1 MAEVNMQTLELSL
14 ARSSRDQ
21 YRNYPAEDYG
31 KIRSAYA
38 QIGTVPGTLYPANA
52 GALAMQAGTSGS
64 TLDLLFLPYN
74 RIRLLPFRSSFRTSL
89 AAGKV
94 QFGIRQ
100 YTTQPKQTIMAEAA
114 DVFTNGAG
122 GVALS
127 AAAATAP
134 VAGGTLMDF
143 NLWSYKGVT
152 LFATFVDDGENA
164 VAITANDWFE
174 FRVDFIAE

>member
-1 MAEVNMQTLELSL
+1 MATVNMQTLELSL

-38 QIGTVPGTLYPANA
+38 QIGTVPGALYPANA
-52 GALAMQAGTSGS
+52 PAHPMQAGDAGS

-74 RIRLLPFRSSFRTSL
+74 RIRLLPFRSAFRTSL
-89 AAGKV
+89 SSGNV
-94 QFGIRQ
+94 QIGIRQ
-100 YTTQPKQTIMAEAA
+100 YTTQPKQTIMPEAA

-127 AAAATAP
+127 AAAASAP

-143 NLWSYKGVT
+143 NVWSYKGVT
-152 LFATFVDDGENA
+152 LFATFTDA
-164 VAITANDWFE
+164 VTADDWFE
-174 FRVDFIAE
+174 FRADFIAE